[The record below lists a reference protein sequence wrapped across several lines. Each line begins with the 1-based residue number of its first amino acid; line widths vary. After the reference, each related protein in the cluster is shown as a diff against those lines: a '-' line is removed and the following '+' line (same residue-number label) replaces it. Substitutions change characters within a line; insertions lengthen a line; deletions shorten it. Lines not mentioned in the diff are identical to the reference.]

1 MDPTR
6 RSKATIRGSTLCL
19 ATCVHRFR
27 GAELT
32 CLRAIRLTR
41 PKSISEEA
49 VSSEELAAEAHFAE
63 GQPEEA
69 DFAERQDFV
78 EFKIATACRAALI
91 GSAACR
97 LMTCR
102 VPTSQLSLSRSYS

>member
-19 ATCVHRFR
+19 AICVHRFPE
-27 GAELT
+27 AELT
-32 CLRAIRLTR
+32 CLQAKRLTR

-49 VSSEELAAEAHFAE
+49 ASSEDMAEAHFAE
-63 GQPEEA
+63 EQPEQA

-78 EFKIATACRAALI
+78 EFKIAAARRAALI

-97 LMTCR
+97 LMTR

>member
-32 CLRAIRLTR
+32 CLQAIRLTR

-49 VSSEELAAEAHFAE
+49 VSSADMAEAHFAGE
-63 GQPEEA
+63 QPEQA

-78 EFKIATACRAALI
+78 EFKIVTAGRTALI

-97 LMTCR
+97 LITR
-102 VPTSQLSLSRSYS
+102 RIPTSQLSRSRSYS